1 MRVWSVRIPPTTGPP
16 CSRSTVLTDEWPDQL
31 AEALSEL
38 LALDQGPRLT
48 RLPSR
53 ERGSLG

>member
-38 LALDQGPRLT
+38 LALDHRSATDTAPFA
-48 RLPSR
+48 
-53 ERGSLG
+53 